1 MTATSVNDMTEL
13 KTLIEKY
20 KTYVPEGDTALL
32 EKAYNYAAAHH
43 STQKRA
49 SGEPYFIHC
58 VAVADTLLSYK
69 LDLPTVCAALLHD
82 VIEDTGVTEK
92 EFETE
97 FGSEITRLVQGVTKI
112 EHLTFSSNDE
122 ETAENWRK
130 MLMATASDIRVILIK
145 LADRLHNMNTL
156 EHLPREKQIE
166 KATETLSLY
175 APLAQRLGMFG
186 LKSELEDLSFK
197 MLEPDQFN
205 DLATKLEGGRVKR
218 QQALDR
224 FKADLE
230 MRLGAMAI
238 PHRVLARAKN
248 IYSFYRKMRMQNRP
262 FEEIQDSLGVRILT
276 DTVANCYAL
285 LGFIHS
291 VYKPVAGSFTDYIAI
306 PKMNLYQSLH
316 TTVVSPTGDIVEIQ
330 IRTED
335 MHRTSEY
342 GIAAHWRYKLGG
354 RKDPHFDEKLNW
366 LRQWLEWLQDLT
378 SPREFLESLRT
389 DMELHQVFV
398 FTPRGDV
405 KVLPHG
411 ATPLDFAYAVHSD
424 VGNSCFGAKVNG
436 KMVGLDYELKN
447 GEFCEIL
454 TRKNITP
461 KPAWIKI
468 VHTANARSK
477 IRHYL
482 REHGMQEEI

>member
-1 MTATSVNDMTEL
+1 MTDLNM
-13 KTLIEKY
+13 LIEKY
-20 KTYVPEGDTALL
+20 KSYVPDGDTALL
-32 EKAYNYAAAHH
+32 EKAYNYARDHH
-43 STQKRA
+43 SSQKRA

-58 VAVADTLLSYK
+58 VAVADTLLGYK
-69 LDLPTVCAALLHD
+69 LDLPTICAALLHD
-82 VIEDTGVTEK
+82 VIEDTKVTDE
-92 EFETE
+92 EFEAE
-97 FGSEITRLVQGVTKI
+97 FGAEITRLVQGVTKI

-130 MLMATASDIRVILIK
+130 MLVATAADIRIILIK
-145 LADRLHNMNTL
+145 LADRLHNMTTL
-156 EHLPREKQIE
+156 EYLPREKQIE

-175 APLAQRLGMFG
+175 APLAQRLGIFS

-197 MLEPDQFN
+197 ILEPGKFN
-205 DLATKLEGGRVKR
+205 ELAAKLEGGASARK
-218 QQALDR
+218 QALER
-224 FKADLE
+224 FKDDLQG
-230 MRLGAMAI
+230 RLANVAI
-238 PHRVLARAKN
+238 PNRVLARAKN
-248 IYSFYRKMRMQNRP
+248 IFSFYRKMQMQNRP
-262 FEEIQDSLGVRILT
+262 FEEIQDSLGVRIMT

-291 VYKPVAGSFTDYIAI
+291 EYKPVAGSFTDYIAI

-316 TTVVSPTGDIVEIQ
+316 TTIVSPAGDLVEIQ

-389 DMELHQVFV
+389 DMELQQVFV

-424 VGNSCFGAKVNG
+424 IGNTCMGAKANG
-436 KMVGLDYELKN
+436 KIVPLDYQLKS
-447 GEFCEIL
+447 GDFCEIL
-454 TRKNITP
+454 TRKNGVP
-461 KPAWIKI
+461 KPGWIKL
-468 VHTANARSK
+468 VHTARARSK
-477 IRHYL
+477 IRRYL
-482 REHGMQEEI
+482 REQGLEDEI